1 MSELKP
7 KSIDPLMVDVCLT
20 NNPKLTALFTSY
32 QRILNMFPM
41 ETLISYTNKYNK
53 HVHDPVM
60 AEKSFYE
67 NLNNQDELAVKL
79 EYIDNP
85 DIEADKLVT
94 DEYWETQNTSYSE
107 VTDDQYTDEPNYPW
121 QLPEDK
127 KSEEANLKEVLDKD
141 VQFILFWVEKFRC
154 IHQSVKNEYYVT
166 NPNETPGGMYNNSNV
181 YFNNFN
187 ESMFHLRDPE
197 FIKDRSTSL
206 MLDKDNVKNGA
217 PSTYNR
223 CLMNNIDVDTYDTA
237 TDIAAKASSKFK
249 TNMKHTSIDLK
260 KDLRV

>member
-1 MSELKP
+1 
-7 KSIDPLMVDVCLT
+7 
-20 NNPKLTALFTSY
+20 
-32 QRILNMFPM
+32 MFPM

-141 VQFILFWVEKFRC
+141 VQFILFWVKSSDAY
-154 IHQSVKNEYYVT
+154 INQSKMSITLQIQTKHQVVCT
-166 NPNETPGGMYNNSNV
+166 TTAMY
-181 YFNNFN
+181 
-187 ESMFHLRDPE
+187 
-197 FIKDRSTSL
+197 
-206 MLDKDNVKNGA
+206 
-217 PSTYNR
+217 
-223 CLMNNIDVDTYDTA
+223 
-237 TDIAAKASSKFK
+237 
-249 TNMKHTSIDLK
+249 TSITSM
-260 KDLRV
+260 RACSI